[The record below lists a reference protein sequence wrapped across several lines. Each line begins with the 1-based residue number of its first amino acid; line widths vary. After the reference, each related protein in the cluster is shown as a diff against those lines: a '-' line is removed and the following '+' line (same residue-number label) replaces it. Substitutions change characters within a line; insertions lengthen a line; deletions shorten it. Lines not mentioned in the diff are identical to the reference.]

1 MTLNWKLLFCKIPQ
15 EQSATRSVSP
25 SFRYFC
31 SHVKSDNFFYVS
43 VVKFRT
49 LIKAWIENC
58 QLIFWLAVFIV
69 TLLQL
74 RIQAQD
80 GGFPPK
86 VSEVPATL
94 IINVIR
100 NKYTPEFSESSYTA
114 NIRMNLGF
122 GNRVVQLETRDG
134 DPEVVFP
141 VFYFIFTFTIGS
153 TLIILWILAAK

>member
-1 MTLNWKLLFCKIPQ
+1 MK
-15 EQSATRSVSP
+15 V
-25 SFRYFC
+25 
-31 SHVKSDNFFYVS
+31 
-43 VVKFRT
+43 
-49 LIKAWIENC
+49 WIEIY
-58 QLIFWLAVFIV
+58 QLIFWLTVFIV
-69 TLLQL
+69 ALLQL
-74 RIQAQD
+74 RVQAQD

-134 DPEVVFP
+134 DPEVSVSCFLLHIY
-141 VFYFIFTFTIGS
+141 VHDWLTI
-153 TLIILWILAAK
+153 L